1 MPHRPSGSP
10 RWLALV
16 VTAGL
21 AWGCS
26 GTAPRAV
33 SPAPEQTLGA
43 TISPPGESTSP
54 ASAGPGAEP
63 ASTALSP
70 TAKRIA
76 TLELALASNP
86 NSGDTLLELG
96 LALLQRV
103 RETADPSLY
112 PRAQE
117 ALDRARDLAPNDP
130 LPVIGLGTLALAR
143 HQFAQ
148 GLVLGRRAL
157 SLGPGLSTAQGVVVD
172 ALVELGRYPQALDAV
187 QVMVDERPDL
197 ASFAR
202 VSYIREL
209 YGDLPGALDAMQ
221 RAVQAGG
228 SASENNA
235 YVIVL
240 YGNLLALSGRRSDA
254 AHAYAAAL
262 AADPDYP
269 AALAGQGRL
278 AVAAGDLPTAL
289 ARFARAAA
297 IVPLPEYVIALGET
311 QEASGD
317 LKAAANSYAL
327 ARAETALFQANGV
340 VVDLELALFEADH
353 GNAATALTL
362 AEAAYAD
369 RPTLRAADALA
380 WALFKNGR
388 LGEARTRSAEAL
400 RLGTRDPILL
410 YHAGAIAAAAGDKAG
425 AVRDLRAA
433 LTLDPGFSATAV
445 VAARA
450 LLASLGG

>member
-1 MPHRPSGSP
+1 MPPRRARSAFWPALVISASVLWACSGNGAQAPASETPGPTVQVISPSGSVP
-10 RWLALV
+10 
-16 VTAGL
+16 
-21 AWGCS
+21 S
-26 GTAPRAV
+26 
-33 SPAPEQTLGA
+33 SPSAA
-43 TISPPGESTSP
+43 
-54 ASAGPGAEP
+54 AGPDLAT
-63 ASTALSP
+63 TAVSP
-70 TAKRIA
+70 TAKQIA
-76 TLELALASNP
+76 SLEQTLATNP

-112 PRAQE
+112 PRAEE
-117 ALDRARDLAPNDP
+117 ALDRARDLAPGDP
-130 LPVIGLGTLALAR
+130 LPLVGLGTLALAR
-143 HQFAQ
+143 HQFA
-148 GLVLGRRAL
+148 LALTLGRRAL
-157 SLGPGLSTAQGVVVD
+157 SLGPGQSTAQGVVVD
-172 ALVELGRYPQALDAV
+172 ALVELGRYPEALDAV

-202 VSYIREL
+202 VSYVREL

-221 RAVQAGG
+221 KAVQAGG

-240 YGNLLALSGRRSDA
+240 YGNLLGLSGRRAEA
-254 AHAYAAAL
+254 AQAYQAAL
-262 AADPDYP
+262 AVFPDFP

-278 AVAAGDLPTAL
+278 AVAAGDLQTAL
-289 ARFARAAA
+289 ARFGRAAA

-353 GNAATALTL
+353 GSAATALAL
-362 AEAAYAD
+362 AQAAYAD

-388 LGEARTRSAEAL
+388 LDEARTRSAEAL
-400 RLGTRDPILL
+400 RLGTQDPILL
-410 YHAGAIAAAAGDKAG
+410 YHAGVIAEAAGDTRTAI
-425 AVRDLRAA
+425 RDLRAA
-433 LTLDPGFSATAV
+433 LTLDPGFSPTGSL
-445 VAARA
+445 AARE